1 MAMMVGKIHLLPM
14 SVAQSL
20 NPRDQ
25 RDGEVSHHR
34 LLPVEMEV
42 VMKMIKMGTEM
53 PELHQQGWLEAQKC
67 LSGAEVACGVTL
79 DMAVGVVGMVS
90 IPVAA

>member
-1 MAMMVGKIHLLPM
+1 MVMMVGKIHLLLM

-20 NPRDQ
+20 NLRDQ
-25 RDGEVSHHR
+25 KGGGVSHHR

-42 VMKMIKMGTEM
+42 VMKMIKMGNGM
-53 PELHQQGWLEAQKC
+53 LGLHQLGWLEAQKC

-90 IPVAA
+90 IPAAA